1 MLLSHVSSSNLVCIS
16 HLLVVVGSCLLCIV
30 LLDGQEIL
38 LALSSRIA
46 LLTVDGMWNGSLL
59 LLSLLFLFDGS
70 ILTVVETVCA
80 AICAHMHIG
89 INWALFLGAKQAGVV
104 LGEIFLLTLA
114 HLAAHD
120 ETRAKLH
127 GLWIDDLSAG
137 IVILL
142 AHTFQCVWR
151 WLHALID

>member
-1 MLLSHVSSSNLVCIS
+1 M
-16 HLLVVVGSCLLCIV
+16 
-30 LLDGQEIL
+30 
-38 LALSSRIA
+38 
-46 LLTVDGMWNGSLL
+46 
-59 LLSLLFLFDGS
+59 SLLFLFIGS

-80 AICAHMHIG
+80 AICAQVHIG
-89 INWALFLGAKQAGVV
+89 INRVLFLGAKQACVV

-142 AHTFQCVWR
+142 AHTFQGVWR
-151 WLHALID
+151 